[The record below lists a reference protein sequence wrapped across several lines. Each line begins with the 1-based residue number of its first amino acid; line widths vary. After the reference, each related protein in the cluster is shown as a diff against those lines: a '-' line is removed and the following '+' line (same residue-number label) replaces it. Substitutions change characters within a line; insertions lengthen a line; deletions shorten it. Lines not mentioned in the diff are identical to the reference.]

1 MAERSNT
8 TRASKPMT
16 VEEVSSAVGVYPL
29 EAYTFLQ
36 AGLHYTVEQVAG
48 GGKKGHVT
56 GHQLTI
62 GLREFAQLQWG
73 IMARAVLTKWNV
85 TCTYDFGRIV
95 FALVDAGIFSV
106 TEGDSVEDFRGVYDF
121 AEFDSAYRV
130 ESKL

>member
-1 MAERSNT
+1 
-8 TRASKPMT
+8 MT

-56 GHQLTI
+56 GQQLAI
-62 GLREFAQLQWG
+62 GLRRYAHLQWG
-73 IMARAVLTKWNV
+73 IMARAVLAKWNI
-85 TCTYDFGRIV
+85 TSTYDFGRIV

-106 TEGDSVEDFRGVYDF
+106 TEGDGVEDFRGVYDF
-121 AEFDSAYRV
+121 AEFEAEYQIK
-130 ESKL
+130 SKL